1 MNSDVK
7 RRLVIS
13 RLVITSLFS
22 SILSSGTQINRCFL
36 SINLSLYYSLLS
48 LQSSQDKGK
57 TIRRADLDLERLRFV
72 KTARGF
78 GSPSTRAPSKVI
90 IGFSFSLPFGVL
102 LAGWPLV
109 FQVPSVG
116 VTLFRIVSIN
126 SSLYFKALLFCLLP
140 SGGAYALFE
149 ITLLYTQ
156 TGTYCLSG
164 LNLQNASDSR
174 LSVQLLSKF
183 LLSAVSLV
191 LLLLLI
197 PQSASGSA
205 ISSSES
211 TLYRFLGS
219 RPTRNSSA
227 YQAVR
232 LIASAF
238 LFASSTALTA
248 SFLASYIPIQLRL
261 LPQFLPP
268 TFFLYSRF
276 TRGRRVRFVL
286 SSVAYQVFSFSLRIA
301 SVARYRSLRE
311 ARIGQVYN
319 GVPLLRVGIGIA
331 SIVGVLSF

>member
-1 MNSDVK
+1 MSQ
-7 RRLVIS
+7 
-13 RLVITSLFS
+13 LVITSLFS

-102 LAGWPLV
+102 LIGQPLV

-116 VTLFRIVSIN
+116 VILFRVVGIN

-156 TGTYCLSG
+156 TGTCCLGG

-183 LLSAVSLV
+183 LLSAISLV

-205 ISSSES
+205 TSSSES
-211 TLYRFLGS
+211 TLYGFLES

-232 LIASAF
+232 LVASAF

-248 SFLASYIPIQLRL
+248 SFLASCIPIQSRL

-276 TRGRRVRFVL
+276 TRGRRVGLAL
-286 SSVAYQVFSFSLRIA
+286 SSIAYQVFSFCLYIA
-301 SVARYRSLRE
+301 SIARYRSLRE

-331 SIVGVLSF
+331 SIIGMFSF